1 LVVGVATMKQQNP
14 WYQNLF
20 SRSKGSAI
28 AALSALSLVGAIGT
42 STQAQETLSNNTIQ
56 FPEETVVEFEI
67 VDTHGYYQSTIG
79 VVNLKT
85 GQKTPLFVEKQ
96 GFDAPTSSVAGRD
109 DTNTNADFKGTVE
122 GGTIVNGAGE
132 ASNLIK
138 YTFEAGTPYALYL
151 DSVDPRTKQARVSL
165 VSTNVNATS
174 FAGSLTAGESGN
186 SIKWDDSGLPRPG
199 KDSDFDDFVIIAGGF
214 TLESCPIRP
223 Q

>member
-1 LVVGVATMKQQNP
+1 MKQQTS
-14 WYQNLF
+14 WYQTVF
-20 SRSKGSAI
+20 PGSRGAAI
-28 AALSALSLVGAIGT
+28 ATLSALGLVGAIAH
-42 STQAQETLSNNTIQ
+42 SAPAQESLSNSSIQ
-56 FPEETVVEFEI
+56 FTETTVVEFEI
-67 VDTHGYYQSTIG
+67 VDTHGYYQSTVGI
-79 VVNLKT
+79 VNLKT

-151 DSVDPRTKQARVSL
+151 DSVDPRTKQTRVSV
-165 VSTNVNATS
+165 VSTNVNAAS

-186 SIKWDDSGLPRPG
+186 LIKWDDAGLPRPG
-199 KDSDFDDFVIIAGGF
+199 KDSDFDDFAIIAGGF
-214 TLESCPIRP
+214 TLESCPIKP